1 MKRGD
6 DHESTAPLKGGTPP
20 VPSGLFVR
28 ALRSL
33 LRPLVHLLVDKRF
46 PFPQLSELLKEIY
59 VEVAD
64 RDFAI
69 EGKRQTNSRLHLLT
83 GIHRKDV
90 RRLREAEPD
99 ALMVPRNVSLGAQLV
114 AHWTGSPDFVDAEG
128 HPRPL
133 SRRASDADGPT
144 FASLVES
151 LSKDI
156 RPRAVL
162 DEWLRLGIVQM
173 SDEDCVEL
181 VVEAFVPQRGDDE
194 KVFYFG
200 RNLRD
205 HIAAAS
211 RNLAGHD
218 TPLLE
223 RSVYYDALSEKSV
236 AELAALS
243 EELGMDALKAINRR
257 AMQLQRSDAKAEPDS
272 PRRMNFGVFFYE
284 EAEAADARDGDDD

>member
-1 MKRGD
+1 MKRD
-6 DHESTAPLKGGTPP
+6 ENHTSTAPIEGGTTP
-20 VPSGLFVR
+20 VPSDFFVR

-46 PFPQLSELLKEIY
+46 TFPQLSELLKGIY

-64 RDFAI
+64 RDFAL

-99 ALMVPRNVSLGAQLV
+99 APRVPRNVSLGAQLV
-114 AHWTGSPDFVDAEG
+114 ARWVGSPHFTDAEG
-128 HPRPL
+128 HPRSL
-133 SRRASDADGPT
+133 SRRASDVNGPT
-144 FASLVES
+144 FASLVEFV
-151 LSKDI
+151 SKDI
-156 RPRAVL
+156 RPRAIL
-162 DEWLRLGIVQM
+162 DEWLRLGVVQM
-173 SDEDCVEL
+173 SDDDRVEL

-205 HIAAAS
+205 HIAAAA
-211 RNLAGHD
+211 RNLAGHEA
-218 TPLLE
+218 PLLE

-243 EELGMDALKAINRR
+243 EELGMDALRAINRR
-257 AMQLQRSDAKAEPDS
+257 AMQLQRSDAKVEPDS
-272 PRRMNFGVFFYE
+272 LRRMNFGVFFYE
-284 EAEAADARDGDDD
+284 EQEAPDAQDGHDD